1 MMSDSFT
8 KYWPPPAH
16 MPCTAATTGFQH
28 LCAFGPTRNPGSA
41 WFQMLRWYHHTPS
54 VTSMPVQKARSPSA
68 RSTTAWMSSV
78 SRTVRHTSTTSAA
91 IVSLNELR
99 VSGRF
104 SVTVATWSSS
114 TSKMI
119 VE

>member
-1 MMSDSFT
+1 
-8 KYWPPPAH
+8 

-28 LCAFGPTRNPGSA
+28 LCAFGPSRNPGSA

-54 VTSMPVQKARSPSA
+54 VTSMPVQKARSPAA

-78 SRTVRHTSTTSAA
+78 SRAMPQTSTISPA

-104 SVTVATWSSS
+104 SVTVATWSSP
-114 TSKMI
+114 TSNSI